1 VGSKS
6 TRDYIARNPHFSA
19 VSVDRKCETFDFFD
33 VKGIPGT
40 FIIDKQGAMPGKD
53 IGPCNWKSLEV
64 KFLLYGPTLKQNIL
78 DFFYE

>member
-1 VGSKS
+1 
-6 TRDYIARNPHFSA
+6 
-19 VSVDRKCETFDFFD
+19 